1 MYLIHYYYCPPKH
14 QGRAQR
20 SDMQKSENKNIFIL
34 KELFGEAE
42 RLGAPNN
49 GISPHRSTQKFES
62 IEQNTMLKQ
71 LSLDHFRHGGTIVTD
86 NSYEIHAA
94 F

>member
-1 MYLIHYYYCPPKH
+1 MYLIHYYYCLPKH
-14 QGRAQR
+14 QGRAQY
-20 SDMQKSENKNIFIL
+20 SDMQKSENKKFFIL

-49 GISPHRSTQKFES
+49 GISPHRSTHKFES

-86 NSYEIHAA
+86 NSDEIHAA

>member
-49 GISPHRSTQKFES
+49 GISPHRSTFES

-86 NSYEIHAA
+86 NSDEIHAA

>member
-1 MYLIHYYYCPPKH
+1 MYLIHYYYCPSKH

-42 RLGAPNN
+42 RLDAPNN
-49 GISPHRSTQKFES
+49 GISPHRSTHKFES
-62 IEQNTMLKQ
+62 IEQNTMLKR
-71 LSLDHFRHGGTIVTD
+71 LSLDHFRHGGTTATD
-86 NSYEIHAA
+86 NSDEIHAA